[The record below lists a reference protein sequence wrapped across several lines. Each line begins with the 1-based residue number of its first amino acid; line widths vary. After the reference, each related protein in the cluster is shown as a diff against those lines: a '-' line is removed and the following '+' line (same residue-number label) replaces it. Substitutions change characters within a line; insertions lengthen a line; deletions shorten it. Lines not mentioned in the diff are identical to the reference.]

1 MSRRPVVP
9 LSFTRHGDASRPAV
23 ILLQGLGMAS
33 NAWPAELV
41 DALVETGLQ
50 VVLPDNRDAGKSPRV
65 TGVRIRD
72 VEVLGA
78 VARTLARRKVSAA
91 YDLDDMADDVVA
103 LADGLGI
110 GRFHVAGFSMG
121 GMIAQTLALRHP
133 ERILSLAS
141 LSSATGNPAT
151 GLGRLGTIWKIIR
164 PRGPARTKEEA
175 REEMREILLALSGPA
190 FRGDVEALE
199 RMLDRIEDTPLDMEA
214 TKRQLLAILASGNRS
229 EALGQIRVPTL
240 VIHGTADPLLPFAAG
255 EETAAVI
262 PGARLEPVEGM
273 GHEVPA
279 ALGRRYAE
287 LVAGNA
293 ARAEPKGGS
302 LIKEACTK
310 RRGRRGEAGRS
321 RRAS

>member
-1 MSRRPVVP
+1 MLFR
-9 LSFTRHGDASRPAV
+9 
-23 ILLQGLGMAS
+23 
-33 NAWPAELV
+33 
-41 DALVETGLQ
+41 
-50 VVLPDNRDAGKSPRV
+50 
-65 TGVRIRD
+65 
-72 VEVLGA
+72 
-78 VARTLARRKVSAA
+78 
-91 YDLDDMADDVVA
+91 
-103 LADGLGI
+103 
-110 GRFHVAGFSMG
+110 
-121 GMIAQTLALRHP
+121 
-133 ERILSLAS
+133 S

>member
-65 TGVRIRD
+65 TGVRVRD

-91 YDLDDMADDVVA
+91 YDLDDMADDVAA

-214 TKRQLLAILASGNRS
+214 
-229 EALGQIRVPTL
+229 LGQIRVPTL

-293 ARAEPKGGS
+293 ARAEPKGG
-302 LIKEACTK
+302 A
-310 RRGRRGEAGRS
+310 
-321 RRAS
+321 

>member
-1 MSRRPVVP
+1 MSRRPFVP

-65 TGVRIRD
+65 TGVRVRD

-91 YDLDDMADDVVA
+91 YDLDDMADDVAA

-190 FRGDVEALE
+190 FRG
-199 RMLDRIEDTPLDMEA
+199 
-214 TKRQLLAILASGNRS
+214 G
-229 EALGQIRVPTL
+229 
-240 VIHGTADPLLPFAAG
+240 
-255 EETAAVI
+255 
-262 PGARLEPVEGM
+262 
-273 GHEVPA
+273 
-279 ALGRRYAE
+279 
-287 LVAGNA
+287 
-293 ARAEPKGGS
+293 
-302 LIKEACTK
+302 
-310 RRGRRGEAGRS
+310 
-321 RRAS
+321 

>member
-65 TGVRIRD
+65 TGVRVRD

-91 YDLDDMADDVVA
+91 YDLDDMADDVAA

-190 FRGDVEALE
+190 FRGDVEAL
-199 RMLDRIEDTPLDMEA
+199 
-214 TKRQLLAILASGNRS
+214 
-229 EALGQIRVPTL
+229 GQIRVPTL

>member
-1 MSRRPVVP
+1 
-9 LSFTRHGDASRPAV
+9 
-23 ILLQGLGMAS
+23 
-33 NAWPAELV
+33 
-41 DALVETGLQ
+41 
-50 VVLPDNRDAGKSPRV
+50 
-65 TGVRIRD
+65 
-72 VEVLGA
+72 
-78 VARTLARRKVSAA
+78 
-91 YDLDDMADDVVA
+91 
-103 LADGLGI
+103 
-110 GRFHVAGFSMG
+110 
-121 GMIAQTLALRHP
+121 
-133 ERILSLAS
+133 
-141 LSSATGNPAT
+141 
-151 GLGRLGTIWKIIR
+151 
-164 PRGPARTKEEA
+164 
-175 REEMREILLALSGPA
+175 MREILLALSGLA

-293 ARAEPKGGS
+293 ARAEPKGEPDQRGLYQEARASRRSGQVSTS
-302 LIKEACTK
+302 LLTASAKASGVFDLKISL
-310 RRGRRGEAGRS
+310 AGRS
-321 RRAS
+321 LSS

>member
-65 TGVRIRD
+65 TGVRVRD

-141 LSSATGNPAT
+141 SFVRAGP
-151 GLGRLGTIWKIIR
+151 LGRMIFPIVPSLPR
-164 PRGPARTKEEA
+164 PVAGLPVADESDASER
-175 REEMREILLALSGPA
+175 ILSG
-190 FRGDVEALE
+190 
-199 RMLDRIEDTPLDMEA
+199 
-214 TKRQLLAILASGNRS
+214 
-229 EALGQIRVPTL
+229 
-240 VIHGTADPLLPFAAG
+240 
-255 EETAAVI
+255 
-262 PGARLEPVEGM
+262 
-273 GHEVPA
+273 
-279 ALGRRYAE
+279 
-287 LVAGNA
+287 
-293 ARAEPKGGS
+293 
-302 LIKEACTK
+302 
-310 RRGRRGEAGRS
+310 
-321 RRAS
+321 

>member
-65 TGVRIRD
+65 TGVRVRD

-78 VARTLARRKVSAA
+78 VARTLARRKVSAT
-91 YDLDDMADDVVA
+91 DDRGDMADDVVA

-133 ERILSLAS
+133 GIEGFWNFSHYDLSVPYPDVVVENVHLGDS
-141 LSSATGNPAT
+141 LMS
-151 GLGRLGTIWKIIR
+151 LGYRLR
-164 PRGPARTKEEA
+164 NQE
-175 REEMREILLALSGPA
+175 
-190 FRGDVEALE
+190 
-199 RMLDRIEDTPLDMEA
+199 
-214 TKRQLLAILASGNRS
+214 
-229 EALGQIRVPTL
+229 
-240 VIHGTADPLLPFAAG
+240 
-255 EETAAVI
+255 
-262 PGARLEPVEGM
+262 
-273 GHEVPA
+273 
-279 ALGRRYAE
+279 
-287 LVAGNA
+287 
-293 ARAEPKGGS
+293 
-302 LIKEACTK
+302 
-310 RRGRRGEAGRS
+310 
-321 RRAS
+321 

>member
-65 TGVRIRD
+65 TGARVRD

-91 YDLDDMADDVVA
+91 YDLDDMADDVAA

-190 FRGDVEALE
+190 FRGDVEAL
-199 RMLDRIEDTPLDMEA
+199 
-214 TKRQLLAILASGNRS
+214 
-229 EALGQIRVPTL
+229 GQIRVPTL

>member
-65 TGVRIRD
+65 TGVRVRD

-164 PRGPARTKEEA
+164 PRGPA
-175 REEMREILLALSGPA
+175 
-190 FRGDVEALE
+190 

-293 ARAEPKGGS
+293 ARAEPKGG
-302 LIKEACTK
+302 A
-310 RRGRRGEAGRS
+310 
-321 RRAS
+321 

>member
-65 TGVRIRD
+65 TGVRVRD

-110 GRFHVAGFSMG
+110 
-121 GMIAQTLALRHP
+121 
-133 ERILSLAS
+133 SLAS

-293 ARAEPKGGS
+293 ARAEPKGG
-302 LIKEACTK
+302 A
-310 RRGRRGEAGRS
+310 
-321 RRAS
+321 

>member
-65 TGVRIRD
+65 TGVRVRD

-175 REEMREILLALSGPA
+175 REEMREILLA
-190 FRGDVEALE
+190 
-199 RMLDRIEDTPLDMEA
+199 
-214 TKRQLLAILASGNRS
+214 ILASGNRS

-293 ARAEPKGGS
+293 ARAEPKGG
-302 LIKEACTK
+302 A
-310 RRGRRGEAGRS
+310 
-321 RRAS
+321 

>member
-1 MSRRPVVP
+1 MSCRPVVP

-50 VVLPDNRDAGKSPRV
+50 VVLPDNRDAGNSPRV
-65 TGVRIRD
+65 TGMRVRD

-78 VARTLARRKVSAA
+78 VARTLACRKVSAA
-91 YDLDDMADDVVA
+91 YDLDDMADDVAA

-133 ERILSLAS
+133 ERI

-229 EALGQIRVPTL
+229 EALGQIRVPTR

-293 ARAEPKGGS
+293 ARAEPKGG
-302 LIKEACTK
+302 A
-310 RRGRRGEAGRS
+310 
-321 RRAS
+321 

>member
-1 MSRRPVVP
+1 MSCRPVVP

-65 TGVRIRD
+65 TGVRVRD

-91 YDLDDMADDVVA
+91 YDLDDMADDVAA

-121 GMIAQTLALRHP
+121 GMIAQTLALRH
-133 ERILSLAS
+133 
-141 LSSATGNPAT
+141 PAT

-255 EETAAVI
+255 GSSPWKAWATKCLRRSDGVMLSLSQ
-262 PGARLEPVEGM
+262 GMRLGP
-273 GHEVPA
+273 
-279 ALGRRYAE
+279 
-287 LVAGNA
+287 N
-293 ARAEPKGGS
+293 
-302 LIKEACTK
+302 
-310 RRGRRGEAGRS
+310 RRGGA
-321 RRAS
+321 

>member
-1 MSRRPVVP
+1 MSCRPVVP

-65 TGVRIRD
+65 TGVRVRD

-91 YDLDDMADDVVA
+91 YDLDDMADDVAA

-141 LSSATGNPAT
+141 LSSAT
-151 GLGRLGTIWKIIR
+151 
-164 PRGPARTKEEA
+164 TKEEA

-240 VIHGTADPLLPFAAG
+240 VIHGTADPLLPLAAG
-255 EETAAVI
+255 RETADLIPNARFEVI
-262 PGARLEPVEGM
+262 EGM
-273 GHEVPA
+273 GHQLPEALVPELG
-279 ALGRRYAE
+279 ALIAE
-287 LVAGNA
+287 HCHRHPA
-293 ARAEPKGGS
+293 
-302 LIKEACTK
+302 
-310 RRGRRGEAGRS
+310 
-321 RRAS
+321 

>member
-1 MSRRPVVP
+1 
-9 LSFTRHGDASRPAV
+9 
-23 ILLQGLGMAS
+23 MAS

-65 TGVRIRD
+65 TGVRVRD

-91 YDLDDMADDVVA
+91 YDLDDMADDVAA

-240 VIHGTADPLLPFAAG
+240 VIHGTADPLLPFAA
-255 EETAAVI
+255 AVI

>member
-1 MSRRPVVP
+1 MSCRPVVP

-65 TGVRIRD
+65 TGVRVRD

-78 VARTLARRKVSAA
+78 VARTLARSVARTLARRKVLAA
-91 YDLDDMADDVVA
+91 YDLDDMADDVAA

-293 ARAEPKGGS
+293 ARAEPKGG
-302 LIKEACTK
+302 A
-310 RRGRRGEAGRS
+310 
-321 RRAS
+321 

>member
-65 TGVRIRD
+65 TGVRVRD

-164 PRGPARTKEEA
+164 PRGHAARHGGDEAAAACDPREREQVGGARAGSGADARHSRHGRSAAAVCGGRGDGGRDSGREA
-175 REEMREILLALSGPA
+175 RARGRHGP
-190 FRGDVEALE
+190 
-199 RMLDRIEDTPLDMEA
+199 
-214 TKRQLLAILASGNRS
+214 RS
-229 EALGQIRVPTL
+229 AC
-240 VIHGTADPLLPFAAG
+240 
-255 EETAAVI
+255 
-262 PGARLEPVEGM
+262 GAR
-273 GHEVPA
+273 A
-279 ALGRRYAE
+279 AL
-287 LVAGNA
+287 
-293 ARAEPKGGS
+293 
-302 LIKEACTK
+302 C
-310 RRGRRGEAGRS
+310 
-321 RRAS
+321 

>member
-1 MSRRPVVP
+1 MSCRPVVP

-65 TGVRIRD
+65 TGVRVRD

-175 REEMREILLALSGPA
+175 REEMREILLAL
-190 FRGDVEALE
+190 
-199 RMLDRIEDTPLDMEA
+199 
-214 TKRQLLAILASGNRS
+214 LASGNRS

-293 ARAEPKGGS
+293 ARAEPKGG
-302 LIKEACTK
+302 A
-310 RRGRRGEAGRS
+310 
-321 RRAS
+321 

>member
-1 MSRRPVVP
+1 M
-9 LSFTRHGDASRPAV
+9 
-23 ILLQGLGMAS
+23 
-33 NAWPAELV
+33 
-41 DALVETGLQ
+41 
-50 VVLPDNRDAGKSPRV
+50 
-65 TGVRIRD
+65 
-72 VEVLGA
+72 LGA

-91 YDLDDMADDVVA
+91 YDLDDMADDVAA

>member
-65 TGVRIRD
+65 TGVRVRD

-164 PRGPARTKEEA
+164 PRGPR
-175 REEMREILLALSGPA
+175 
-190 FRGDVEALE
+190 
-199 RMLDRIEDTPLDMEA
+199 
-214 TKRQLLAILASGNRS
+214 
-229 EALGQIRVPTL
+229 
-240 VIHGTADPLLPFAAG
+240 
-255 EETAAVI
+255 
-262 PGARLEPVEGM
+262 
-273 GHEVPA
+273 
-279 ALGRRYAE
+279 GRR
-287 LVAGNA
+287 
-293 ARAEPKGGS
+293 
-302 LIKEACTK
+302 K
-310 RRGRRGEAGRS
+310 RRGRRCGRSCLRSRGPPFAATSRRSSGCSTASRTRRSTWRRRSGSCLRSSRAETGRRRSGRFGFRRLSFTARRIRCCRS
-321 RRAS
+321 RRAKRRRP

>member
-9 LSFTRHGDASRPAV
+9 LSFTRHGDASSPAV

-65 TGVRIRD
+65 TGVRVRD

-103 LADGLGI
+103 LANGLGI

-133 ERILSLAS
+133 GRILSLAS

-151 GLGRLGTIWKIIR
+151 GLGRLGTVWKIIR

-175 REEMREILLALSGPA
+175 RKEMREILLALSGPA
-190 FRGDVEALE
+190 FR
-199 RMLDRIEDTPLDMEA
+199 
-214 TKRQLLAILASGNRS
+214 
-229 EALGQIRVPTL
+229 
-240 VIHGTADPLLPFAAG
+240 GTADPLLPFAAG

-287 LVAGNA
+287 LIAGNT
-293 ARAEPKGGS
+293 ARAEPK
-302 LIKEACTK
+302 
-310 RRGRRGEAGRS
+310 AG
-321 RRAS
+321 A

>member
-1 MSRRPVVP
+1 
-9 LSFTRHGDASRPAV
+9 
-23 ILLQGLGMAS
+23 
-33 NAWPAELV
+33 
-41 DALVETGLQ
+41 
-50 VVLPDNRDAGKSPRV
+50 
-65 TGVRIRD
+65 
-72 VEVLGA
+72 
-78 VARTLARRKVSAA
+78 
-91 YDLDDMADDVVA
+91 
-103 LADGLGI
+103 
-110 GRFHVAGFSMG
+110 
-121 GMIAQTLALRHP
+121 
-133 ERILSLAS
+133 
-141 LSSATGNPAT
+141 
-151 GLGRLGTIWKIIR
+151 
-164 PRGPARTKEEA
+164 
-175 REEMREILLALSGPA
+175 MREILLALSGPA

-293 ARAEPKGGS
+293 ARAEPKGGEPDQRGLYQEARASRRSGQVSTS
-302 LIKEACTK
+302 LLTASAKASGVFDLKISL
-310 RRGRRGEAGRS
+310 AGRS
-321 RRAS
+321 LSS

>member
-1 MSRRPVVP
+1 
-9 LSFTRHGDASRPAV
+9 
-23 ILLQGLGMAS
+23 
-33 NAWPAELV
+33 
-41 DALVETGLQ
+41 
-50 VVLPDNRDAGKSPRV
+50 
-65 TGVRIRD
+65 
-72 VEVLGA
+72 
-78 VARTLARRKVSAA
+78 
-91 YDLDDMADDVVA
+91 
-103 LADGLGI
+103 
-110 GRFHVAGFSMG
+110 
-121 GMIAQTLALRHP
+121 
-133 ERILSLAS
+133 
-141 LSSATGNPAT
+141 
-151 GLGRLGTIWKIIR
+151 
-164 PRGPARTKEEA
+164 
-175 REEMREILLALSGPA
+175 MREILLALSGPA

-293 ARAEPKGGS
+293 ARAEPKGGG
-302 LIKEACTK
+302 A
-310 RRGRRGEAGRS
+310 
-321 RRAS
+321 

>member
-65 TGVRIRD
+65 TGVRVRD

-91 YDLDDMADDVVA
+91 YDLDDMADDVAA

-121 GMIAQTLALRHP
+121 GMIAQVFATQCPNRVATLTS
-133 ERILSLAS
+133 I
-141 LSSATGNPAT
+141 SSAVGNPKT
-151 GLGRLGTIWKIIR
+151 GLGSLRAILAVAGTGDASS
-164 PRGPARTKEEA
+164 PEA
-175 REEMREILLALSGPA
+175 LQAHFKTVLTALSGSKYRPTP
-190 FRGDVEALE
+190 EE
-199 RMLDRIEDTPLDMEA
+199 LDDAIRSAPRIGYDPVA
-214 TKRQLLAILASGNRS
+214 TRRQLIALLASGNR
-229 EALGQIRVPTL
+229 AKAVRQLRTPTL
-240 VIHGTADPLLPFAAG
+240 VIHGTEDPLLPFAAG
-255 EETAAVI
+255 EETARLI
-262 PGARLEPVEGM
+262 RGAKLIPVEGLGHQLPPSLM
-273 GHEVPA
+273 GTYAKWIAEECHAHPA
-279 ALGRRYAE
+279 
-287 LVAGNA
+287 
-293 ARAEPKGGS
+293 
-302 LIKEACTK
+302 
-310 RRGRRGEAGRS
+310 
-321 RRAS
+321 

>member
-1 MSRRPVVP
+1 MSCRPVVP

-65 TGVRIRD
+65 TGVRVRD

-91 YDLDDMADDVVA
+91 YDLDDMADDVAA

-302 LIKEACTK
+302 LIKDACTK

>member
-1 MSRRPVVP
+1 MSCRPVVP

-65 TGVRIRD
+65 TGVRVRD

-91 YDLDDMADDVVA
+91 YDLDDMADDVAA

-214 TKRQLLAILASGNRS
+214 TKRQLLAILASGNR
-229 EALGQIRVPTL
+229 P
-240 VIHGTADPLLPFAAG
+240 
-255 EETAAVI
+255 
-262 PGARLEPVEGM
+262 
-273 GHEVPA
+273 
-279 ALGRRYAE
+279 
-287 LVAGNA
+287 
-293 ARAEPKGGS
+293 
-302 LIKEACTK
+302 
-310 RRGRRGEAGRS
+310 
-321 RRAS
+321 

>member
-9 LSFTRHGDASRPAV
+9 LSFTRHGDASSPAV

-65 TGVRIRD
+65 TGVRVRD

-91 YDLDDMADDVVA
+91 YDLDDMADDV
-103 LADGLGI
+103 G
-110 GRFHVAGFSMG
+110 
-121 GMIAQTLALRHP
+121 
-133 ERILSLAS
+133 
-141 LSSATGNPAT
+141 
-151 GLGRLGTIWKIIR
+151 
-164 PRGPARTKEEA
+164 
-175 REEMREILLALSGPA
+175 
-190 FRGDVEALE
+190 ALE

-229 EALGQIRVPTL
+229 EALGQVRVPTL

-287 LVAGNA
+287 LIAGNT
-293 ARAEPKGGS
+293 ARAEPK
-302 LIKEACTK
+302 
-310 RRGRRGEAGRS
+310 AG
-321 RRAS
+321 A

>member
-1 MSRRPVVP
+1 
-9 LSFTRHGDASRPAV
+9 
-23 ILLQGLGMAS
+23 
-33 NAWPAELV
+33 
-41 DALVETGLQ
+41 
-50 VVLPDNRDAGKSPRV
+50 
-65 TGVRIRD
+65 
-72 VEVLGA
+72 
-78 VARTLARRKVSAA
+78 
-91 YDLDDMADDVVA
+91 MADDVAA

-151 GLGRLGTIWKIIR
+151 GLGRLGTVWKIIR

-175 REEMREILLALSGPA
+175 REAMREILLALSGPA
-190 FRGDVEALE
+190 FRGDVGALE
-199 RMLDRIEDTPLDMEA
+199 RMLERIEDTPLDMEA

-229 EALGQIRVPTL
+229 EALGQVRVPTL

-287 LVAGNA
+287 LVVGNA
-293 ARAEPKGGS
+293 ARAEPKGG
-302 LIKEACTK
+302 A
-310 RRGRRGEAGRS
+310 
-321 RRAS
+321 

>member
-65 TGVRIRD
+65 TGVRVRD

-190 FRGDVEALE
+190 FRGVSSM
-199 RMLDRIEDTPLDMEA
+199 RSSGCST
-214 TKRQLLAILASGNRS
+214 ASRTRRS
-229 EALGQIRVPTL
+229 TWRRRSGSCLRSSRA
-240 VIHGTADPLLPFAAG
+240 
-255 EETAAVI
+255 ET
-262 PGARLEPVEGM
+262 
-273 GHEVPA
+273 
-279 ALGRRYAE
+279 GRRRSGRFGFRR
-287 LVAGNA
+287 LSFT
-293 ARAEPKGGS
+293 ARR
-302 LIKEACTK
+302 IRCC
-310 RRGRRGEAGRS
+310 RS
-321 RRAS
+321 RRVKRRRP

>member
-50 VVLPDNRDAGKSPRV
+50 VVQPDNRDAGRSPRV
-65 TGVRIRD
+65 TGVRVRD

-133 ERILSLAS
+133 GRILSLAS

-151 GLGRLGTIWKIIR
+151 GLGRLGTVWKIIR

-175 REEMREILLALSGPA
+175 RKEMREILLALSGPA
-190 FRGDVEALE
+190 FRGDVGALE

-229 EALGQIRVPTL
+229 EALGQVRVPTL

-262 PGARLEPVEGM
+262 PGARPEPC
-273 GHEVPA
+273 
-279 ALGRRYAE
+279 
-287 LVAGNA
+287 
-293 ARAEPKGGS
+293 S
-302 LIKEACTK
+302 L
-310 RRGRRGEAGRS
+310 R
-321 RRAS
+321 